1 MRIYLHSI
9 VVLIL
14 ILLALSLCQI
24 PLNYYI
30 LAVAVLISMPSD
42 LSAVESGFRRVGKA
56 QGLLIWFEFVG
67 QLIFVCLIWVVL
79 GITLSGIWKHL

>member
-24 PLNYYI
+24 PLNYYV

-42 LSAVESGFRRVGKA
+42 LSAFERGFCRVGKA
-56 QGLLIWFEFVG
+56 QGLLMLLEFVG
-67 QLIFVCLIWVVL
+67 QLFFVCLIWVVL
-79 GITLSGIWKHL
+79 GITLSGI